1 MDETAPSKGV
11 GLGGCG
17 NKCKTLIEDVCDAY
31 ITSGLSYWDIA
42 ACEPLVRARGGTVF
56 LGNMDKIVYYD
67 GNVHIKLKATIFTL
81 PDATRIAIGSGPA
94 SYTITSET
102 LGTINPLQTTVYF
115 CWTYVPY

>member
-1 MDETAPSKGV
+1 MDETAPSRGV

-67 GNVHIKLKATIFTL
+67 GNVHIKGLNAFRTVKVQEEMKKRAT
-81 PDATRIAIGSGPA
+81 AYAA
-94 SYTITSET
+94 
-102 LGTINPLQTTVYF
+102 
-115 CWTYVPY
+115 